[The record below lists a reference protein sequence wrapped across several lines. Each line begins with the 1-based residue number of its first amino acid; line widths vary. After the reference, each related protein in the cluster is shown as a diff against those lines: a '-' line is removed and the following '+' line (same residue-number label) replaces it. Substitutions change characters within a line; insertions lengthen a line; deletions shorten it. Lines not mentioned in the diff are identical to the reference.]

1 MTDTAGMS
9 PTGTGGH
16 LASDQ
21 VELSEL
27 KALLLE
33 LNGRIASLEGD
44 VAHLK
49 AQQAEAMQTLPD
61 DVVMAISAAVAAFLG
76 HKAKVRAIHLSGE
89 HRWASETRTRIHDR
103 SVGRR

>member
-1 MTDTAGMS
+1 MTQEAGTN
-9 PTGTGGH
+9 PAV
-16 LASDQ
+16 ASDHGRDQ
-21 VELSEL
+21 GEWSEL
-27 KALLLE
+27 KALLIE
-33 LNGRIASLEGD
+33 MSGRLASLESE
-44 VAHLK
+44 VAHLR
-49 AQQAEAMQTLPD
+49 AQQQEAMQTLPD